1 MKVNV
6 YSVSCLSHIGKR
18 VKYED
23 NFLVNSVYLT
33 PDICKQLLDKK
44 IYIANFFIQS
54 KVQLFAISDGMGGH
68 NAGEIASR
76 ICVENLAK
84 IEKKLQQYSSIEEA
98 VSYLQTVVEKT
109 NFLVCELSHKY
120 NELKGMGATL
130 IILLIFGERYAV
142 LNIGDSR
149 AYYFNN
155 GALIQ
160 ITKDHTEGQR
170 MLDFGLLTRKEL
182 INFPAQKYLNRY
194 VGFDQ
199 TGYILQADEYYPL
212 YKKGI
217 ILLCSD
223 GVYDFVSENR
233 IAEILDSE
241 ENLEIAGKKIVKEAA
256 NAYNADNITL
266 MMVPIGG

>member
-1 MKVNV
+1 MKK
-6 YSVSCLSHIGKR
+6 SVCYAHIGKR
-18 VKYED
+18 EEYED
-23 NFLVNSVYLT
+23 NFLFNGVYLT
-33 PDICKQLLDKK
+33 SGMQEQISDNFEYFICENKE
-44 IYIANFFIQS
+44 S
-54 KVQLFAISDGMGGH
+54 EVRLFVISDGMGGH
-68 NAGEIASR
+68 NAGEVASR

-84 IEKKLQQYSSIEEA
+84 IEKNLQQYSSIEEA
-98 VSYLQTVVEKT
+98 VAYLQTVVEKI
-109 NFLVCELSHKY
+109 NPLVCELSYKY
-120 NELKGMGATL
+120 SELKGMGATL
-130 IILLIFGERYAV
+130 IILLIFGERYAI

-170 MLDFGLLTRKEL
+170 MLDLGLLTRQEL
-182 INFPAQKYLNRY
+182 IDFPAQNYLNRY

-199 TGYILQADEYYPL
+199 KGYILQADEYYPL

-241 ENLEIAGKKIVKEAA
+241 KNLEVAGKEIVREAA

-266 MMVPIGG
+266 IMVPIGG